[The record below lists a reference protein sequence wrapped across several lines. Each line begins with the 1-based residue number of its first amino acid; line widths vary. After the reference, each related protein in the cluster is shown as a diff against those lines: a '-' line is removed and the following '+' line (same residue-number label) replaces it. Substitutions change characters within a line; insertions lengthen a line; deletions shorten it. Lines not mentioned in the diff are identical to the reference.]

1 MLFKHLVI
9 ASGMMMGLVLGAS
22 ARAQSVATVGNK
34 TITLDEF
41 KKRYDEIKRNAYNP
55 PPAEVFL
62 EDLVRYEVGVQ
73 EAEKQGIQN
82 DPIVKE
88 RFRQEMYKALV
99 EKALADKVT
108 GIKVTEAEMKKH
120 YEKNPYLRTSH
131 ILIEFK
137 TDATPQEKE
146 IARKRANEILAEV
159 KASKRDFAELAKL
172 YSDDI
177 VTKDRGGDLDFQN
190 RITLVPPYYEA
201 ANKMKVGEIKGLVET
216 RFGFHII
223 KLTGR
228 QKYEDVI
235 DKRPIRTAVYDDKRQ
250 VLFDEYFKKLKS
262 KYKID
267 VNKAALKGAKLD

>member
-1 MLFKHLVI
+1 MHFKHLVTI
-9 ASGMMMGLVLGAS
+9 AGMTIGMTLGSLVA
-22 ARAQSVATVGNK
+22 AQVVATVGSK
-34 TITLDEF
+34 AITLEEF
-41 KKRYDEIKRNAYNP
+41 KKRYDEVKRNAYNP

-73 EAEKQGIQN
+73 EAEKQGVQN

-88 RFRQEMYKALV
+88 RFRQELYKALV

-108 GIKVTEAEMKKH
+108 SIKVTEPEMKKH

-137 TDATPQEKE
+137 TNATEQEKE

-159 KASKRDFAELAKL
+159 KASKRDFSELARL
-172 YSDDI
+172 YSDDV
-177 VTKDRGGDLDFQN
+177 VTKERGGDLDYQN
-190 RITLVPPYYEA
+190 RITLVPPYYDA

-228 QKYEDVI
+228 QSYSEVT
-235 DKRPIRTAVYDDKRQ
+235 DKRPIRTAVYDDKRK
-250 VLFDEYFKKLKS
+250 VLFDEYFNKLKS

-267 VNKAALKGAKLD
+267 LNRTALKGLKSE